1 MAVRSIID
9 VEIRDSAFQRF
20 QAQFADYQK
29 KLASTPAAWRNVAQ
43 EQSKGAK
50 AFQDQATAIG
60 QSTNQLKS
68 FAAAQDAA
76 ARNARTTA
84 DSWRQLSMSTKTTAA
99 NITSA
104 TLSLAKWTGLVGA
117 FGGLVGVAG
126 GLFGIE
132 RLAQGVASG
141 RQGAMGLGLG
151 YGEQKG
157 FQNAFGRVVDTDSF
171 LASINQQMHS
181 AGGKA
186 SLFGA
191 LGPGANLSGSTADV
205 AVRVLEHARALAKS
219 TNPQFDAETMKA
231 HGLDQSMSL
240 QDFQRLRATSDAEFA
255 DLKRRNTS
263 GATAFGVDSR
273 TQLAYQNFV
282 TTLDAAGTNI
292 QNAFVVGVGHLIP
305 GLEKLSTAAV
315 HVVDAFLHAPALQK
329 WLDQAGAGLEKFAG
343 YVGTDEFADKVK
355 TFVERIGDA
364 ADWLSEHLAW
374 FQSPDKGGA
383 HMSDRVRAGHQL
395 AGEKD
400 IADIKSGGKPGTIAG
415 ALKSAFNPGGMSFD
429 QLVALI
435 AKKEGGTTGKANPW
449 GAIGKYQIKE
459 GTAREFGIDPRTLY
473 TAEGNEAAAR
483 KILATYAK
491 RFDGNLTEI
500 LAAYNQGSGAGNVF
514 RRSGDNP
521 ATLKPEGQ
529 KYIRGSQG
537 VHVTIENAAGS
548 SFVTQTNMNA
558 AGFPGY

>member
-1 MAVRSIID
+1 MAVKSVISID
-9 VEIRDSAFQRF
+9 VNDSAFQRF
-20 QAQFADYQK
+20 QSTFQDYQK
-29 KLASTPAAWRNVAQ
+29 KLAATPAAWRNVNS
-43 EQSKGAK
+43 EQNKHV
-50 AFQDQATAIG
+50 
-60 QSTNQLKS
+60 KS
-68 FAAAQDAA
+68 FQELVDLEVQSMSHQKMMLQVQQAA
-76 ARNARTTA
+76 ARITRTNA
-84 DSWRQLSMSTKTTAA
+84 DVWRDLSRSTKSVAG

-104 TLSLAKWTGLVGA
+104 TLQLAKWSGVVSVV
-117 FGGLVGVAG
+117 GGLIGAG

-132 RLAQGVASG
+132 RLAQGVAGG
-141 RQGAMGLGLG
+141 RQSSMGLGVG

-157 FQNAFGRVVDTDSF
+157 FQNAFGRVLDTDSF
-171 LASINQQMHS
+171 LANINTQMHS

-191 LGPGANLSGSTADV
+191 LGPGANLNGSTADV
-205 AVRVLEHARALAKS
+205 AVRVLESARRLAQS
-219 TNPQFDAETMKA
+219 SNPQFDAETMKA

-383 HMSDRVRAGHQL
+383 HISDRVRAWHQI
-395 AGEKD
+395 AGEKE
-400 IADIKSGGKPGTIAG
+400 IADIKSGGTPGILG
-415 ALKSAFNPGGMSFD
+415 KIKSAVAPGSMSFD
-429 QLVALI
+429 QLVNLI
-435 AKKEGGTTGKANPW
+435 GKKEGGTTGKANPW
-449 GAIGKYQIKE
+449 GAVGRYQIKPD
-459 GTAREFGIDPRTLY
+459 TAREFGIDPRTLY
-473 TAEGNEAAAR
+473 NKEGNEAAVR
-483 KILATYAK
+483 KILRVYAD
-491 RFDGNLTEI
+491 RFHGNVTEI

-514 RRSGDNP
+514 ARSGDNP
-521 ATLKPEGQ
+521 ATLKPEGR
-529 KYIRGSQG
+529 KYIQGSTG

>member
-1 MAVRSIID
+1 VAVKSIVE

-20 QAQFADYQK
+20 AAQFQK
-29 KLASTPAAWRNVAQ
+29 YEDALKSTPAAWRNVAA
-43 EQSKGAK
+43 EQAKGAK
-50 AFQDQATAIG
+50 SFQDQAAALG
-60 QSTNQLKS
+60 QSTNQMKAFS
-68 FAAAQDAA
+68 EAQSAA

-84 DSWRQLSMSTKTTAA
+84 DSWRQLSMSTKATAG
-99 NITSA
+99 NIASA
-104 TLSLAKWTGLVGA
+104 TVQLAKWTGIVGVV
-117 FGGLVGVAG
+117 GGLVGVGG

-141 RQGAMGLGLG
+141 RQSSMGLGAG
-151 YGEQKG
+151 YGEKKA
-157 FQNAFGRVVDTDSF
+157 FDNAFGRVVDTDSF
-171 LASINQQMHS
+171 LSAINQQMHS

-191 LGPGANLSGSTADV
+191 LGPGANTSGSTADV

-219 TNPQFDAETMKA
+219 SNPQLDDVTMRA
-231 HGLDQSMSL
+231 HGLDNSMSL
-240 QDFQRLRATSDAEFA
+240 QDFQKLRATSDDEFR
-255 DLKRRNTS
+255 DLKNRAAKNA
-263 GATAFGVDSR
+263 GQFDLDPR
-273 TQLAYQNFV
+273 TQRAYQDFSDTIN
-282 TTLDAAGTNI
+282 AAGTNI

-305 GLEKLSTAAV
+305 GLEHLSGAAV
-315 HVVDAFLHAPALQK
+315 KVVDAFLKSPALEK
-329 WLDQAGAGLEKFAG
+329 WLDQAGKGLEKFAG

-374 FQSPDKGGA
+374 FQTPDKGGA
-383 HMSDRVRAGHQL
+383 HMSDRVRAGRQIE
-395 AGEKD
+395 GEKD
-400 IADIKSGGKPGTIAG
+400 IAAIKSGGQSGVAG
-415 ALKSAFNPGGMSFD
+415 ALKSWISPGGMNLD
-429 QLVALI
+429 QLVALVG
-435 AKKEGGTTGKANPW
+435 KKEGGTTGKANPW
-449 GAIGKYQIKE
+449 GAVGRYQIKE

-473 TAEGNEAAAR
+473 TKEGNEAAAR
-483 KILATYAK
+483 KILETYAK
-491 RFDGNLTEI
+491 RFNGNLTEI